1 MPGGCVDV
9 SGHGVNRGIATFNLL
24 QWKYRAMKF
33 ELIPAVDLRGG
44 RCVQLVQGVPGTEM
58 VSLDDPIAE
67 ALKWIDEGAQTLH
80 LIDLDGAIEGERV
93 NAQVV
98 ERIVDATDV
107 RVEVG
112 GGIRTSRDVEGLV
125 GVGVDRV
132 IIGTAAV
139 NDPDFVREMSDLH
152 GKEHIMV
159 SLDAK
164 NGRVTTHGWAK
175 TSNFSPPGLGRQL
188 EMVGAG
194 SILFTNIDTEGL
206 LQGVDPRSTQELVEA
221 VSIPVVAAGGIT
233 TVEDIRMIK
242 ETGAWAAVVGSAL
255 YTGRLSLPEA
265 IEAALG

>member
-9 SGHGVNRGIATFNLL
+9 SGHGVTRGIATFNLL

-33 ELIPAVDLRGG
+33 EVIPAVDLRGG
-44 RCVQLVQGVPGTEM
+44 RCVQLVQGVPGTEL

-67 ALKWIDEGAQTLH
+67 ALRWIDEGAQTLH

-206 LQGVDPRSTQELVEA
+206 LNGIISWALA
-221 VSIPVVAAGGIT
+221 VP
-233 TVEDIRMIK
+233 
-242 ETGAWAAVVGSAL
+242 
-255 YTGRLSLPEA
+255 LSLHLRLLFKTM
-265 IEAALG
+265 LGQAFFDHPIDFVFSP